1 MELGILALE
10 MATGMQRLI
19 CSAKGRSYKDA
30 VFPRGPLYHLIACP
44 CCWKFAKRVVEMSD
58 MLQMEK
64 RKVINCSG
72 GG

>member
-19 CSAKGRSYKDA
+19 CGAKGTSYEDA
-30 VFPRGPLYHLIACP
+30 VFPLGPLYHLIACP
-44 CCWKFAKRVVEMSD
+44 CCWKFAKKVVEMSD